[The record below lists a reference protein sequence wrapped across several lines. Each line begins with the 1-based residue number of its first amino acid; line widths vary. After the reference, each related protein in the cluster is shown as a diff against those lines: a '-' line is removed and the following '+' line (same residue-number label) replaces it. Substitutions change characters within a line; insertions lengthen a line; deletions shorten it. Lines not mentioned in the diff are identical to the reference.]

1 MLDTKFEKQKVS
13 YDQWL
18 SYVATELNFDV
29 KDSLYI
35 APTIASLDK
44 DPALRQVLANHFLP
58 RGYKSLEMNP
68 PEPLAAHIRSLA
80 SIGAIEKIKNYSRV
94 PSVLLHSALLGSFP
108 RQLVTPSPKEQQQ
121 GATTPTTNGKGKEA
135 KKDNGTPNN
144 LGSTKF
150 DPAQHIHSLDFKL
163 LAPQVI
169 SLFSSTL
176 LHSLGH
182 TAAIND
188 KTAVHWSNAFLS
200 ELYAVLRAILP
211 ADEYKMSAQA
221 MNRLHPKIELTE
233 KAEGTDAVVP
243 GDGNYIV
250 VQRKN
255 ETYLI
260 GVVTAGEAGRVTKAV
275 CSNFVATANAIGANA
290 CIFNFSISGEQI
302 KAVDINKSKPLN
314 PSVF

>member
-135 KKDNGTPNN
+135 KKDTNGTP
-144 LGSTKF
+144 
-150 DPAQHIHSLDFKL
+150 Q
-163 LAPQVI
+163 
-169 SLFSSTL
+169 
-176 LHSLGH
+176 
-182 TAAIND
+182 
-188 KTAVHWSNAFLS
+188 
-200 ELYAVLRAILP
+200 
-211 ADEYKMSAQA
+211 
-221 MNRLHPKIELTE
+221 
-233 KAEGTDAVVP
+233 
-243 GDGNYIV
+243 
-250 VQRKN
+250 
-255 ETYLI
+255 
-260 GVVTAGEAGRVTKAV
+260 
-275 CSNFVATANAIGANA
+275 
-290 CIFNFSISGEQI
+290 
-302 KAVDINKSKPLN
+302 
-314 PSVF
+314 